1 MLTTARTLLT
11 SPSALGNTDLPQTR
25 QGVTDASLCP
35 KQVRKS
41 GLFCFVSNPATGAS
55 CGRCYILAEHV
66 SDSVRAGRPCLGR
79 GACSVFFCAP
89 IPKQDRFPMIRF
101 ILSSRFL
108 RFKYRLSSLAWR
120 VFPLFMLA
128 VIIVVALAPELLIAG
143 VM

>member
-1 MLTTARTLLT
+1 
-11 SPSALGNTDLPQTR
+11 
-25 QGVTDASLCP
+25 
-35 KQVRKS
+35 
-41 GLFCFVSNPATGAS
+41 
-55 CGRCYILAEHV
+55 
-66 SDSVRAGRPCLGR
+66 
-79 GACSVFFCAP
+79 
-89 IPKQDRFPMIRF
+89 MIRF